1 MKYNFDEEIIR
12 RDSGSIKWDLDK
24 DEVIP
29 LWVADMDFKIA
40 EPILN
45 ALNKRLEHGVFGY
58 PIIEDRYYEAEINWW
73 KKRHSF
79 SIKKDWIIPTI
90 GVIPA
95 LSAIVKAL
103 TTEGDKVIINSP
115 VYNYFNTSIT
125 NNKCEV
131 VLNEFIYENNQYRV
145 DFNDFEEKAS
155 DEKVKLFILCN
166 PHNPSGKVWSHEELK
181 KLGEICLKHNVIII
195 SDEIHRDLIF
205 KNYKYTPM
213 VSINDELLANTV
225 TCTAPSKTFNIAA
238 LKIANIICSN
248 EGLRKK
254 IDRALNINETTLP
267 NIFGIE
273 ALIAAYNEGEQ
284 WLLEVLEYLEANK
297 NYLINFIND
306 NLPQLK
312 VMNPEGTYLVWINC
326 SSLNISTK
334 EFSKRLL
341 NEKKLRLSYGGV
353 YGNSGKNFIR
363 INIACRRSILEEG
376 LQRIKSYVDSQN

>member
-73 KKRHSF
+73 KKRHNF
-79 SIKKDWIIPTI
+79 SIQKDWIIPTI

-181 KLGEICLKHNVIII
+181 KLGEICLKHSVIII

-312 VMNPEGTYLVWINC
+312 VMNPEGTYLIWINC